1 MDTREQ
7 EIKKA
12 AERAIAEKPESRV
25 ISFSLGEEKFWIKR
39 KMGNGRRAAVKYSV
53 EKEFYYEI
61 ARMTI
66 AARNTPDL
74 VAPIEV
80 LTPSYMVT
88 LDGGPTLKN
97 WLDSEKS
104 EEEKEVLLE
113 QAGAALAS
121 LHAADIVHGRPAL
134 RDICWQKGRFTFLD
148 WENRLYSKDLNEQKA
163 IDFLLLLQG
172 IGRENYKEEQGRME
186 AMDRGYR
193 ENGGE
198 AIRAEAI
205 RFLAKHS
212 ILCALTEKLAPFHMK
227 DVESVRKVVAYLKES
242 KRSVISD
249 Q

>member
-1 MDTREQ
+1 MDTRE
-7 EIKKA
+7 ERIRKA
-12 AERAIAEKPESRV
+12 AEAAMAEKPSSRV
-25 ISFSLGEEKFWIKR
+25 ISFSLEGETFWIKR

-53 EKEFYYEI
+53 EKGFYYEV

-66 AARNTPDL
+66 AARNAPDL
-74 VAPIEV
+74 VAPMEV
-80 LTPSYMVT
+80 LTPTYMVT

-104 EEEKEVLLE
+104 EEEKEVLLT

-121 LHAADIVHGRPAL
+121 LHAAGIVHGRPAL

-148 WENRLYSKDLNEQKA
+148 WENRLYSKELAEQKA

-172 IGRENYKEEQGRME
+172 IGRENYKEERSCME

-198 AIRAEAI
+198 ATRGEAI
-205 RFLAKHS
+205 RFLDKHK
-212 ILCALTEKLAPFHMK
+212 ILCSLTEKLAPFHMK
-227 DVESVRKVVAYLKES
+227 DVESVRKVVAYLKS
-242 KRSVISD
+242 SGR
-249 Q
+249 